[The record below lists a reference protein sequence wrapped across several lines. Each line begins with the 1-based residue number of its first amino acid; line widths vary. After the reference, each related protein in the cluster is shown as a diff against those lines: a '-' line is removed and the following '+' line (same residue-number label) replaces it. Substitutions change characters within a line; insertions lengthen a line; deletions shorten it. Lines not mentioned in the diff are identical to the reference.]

1 MSVDSRDERMMARA
15 VELAR
20 RGKGR
25 TSPNPAVGAVIVR
38 GGEIIG
44 EGWHKRAGGPH
55 AEINALASCK
65 TSPKGATM
73 YVTLE
78 PCNHHGRTGPCAAAI
93 IQAGIREVVIG
104 ARDASAKP
112 GVKGAVAL
120 RRAGVE
126 VRLGPMKRECERLVE
141 DFAKRSSTGLPFV
154 TVKAAV
160 TLDGKVATKTGD
172 SKWISSPQSRREV
185 HRMRNETDAV
195 MVGADTV
202 IADDPELTVRHGRP
216 RRNPLRVVMDGR
228 LRTPVRSKL
237 VATCG
242 QVPTIIA
249 TSPAAPAARRRALE
263 KTGVEV
269 LTIKGR
275 GGRVSLKKLLK
286 ELGGRGVMNVL
297 IESGGELAG
306 AALRGGVADRV
317 VFYVAPK
324 IAGGPKAAVTGF
336 AVDMMRD
343 AVGLKDVEV
352 RRSGPDVVIE
362 GRIET

>member
-1 MSVDSRDERMMARA
+1 MARA

-25 TSPNPAVGAVIVR
+25 TSPNPAVGAVIVK
-38 GGEIIG
+38 GGKVIG

-65 TSPKGATM
+65 TSPKGAAM

-78 PCNHHGRTGPCAAAI
+78 PCNHQGRTGPCAAAI
-93 IQAGIREVVIG
+93 VEAGLKEVVIG

-112 GVKGAVAL
+112 GVKGAAAL
-120 RRAGVE
+120 RRAGVA
-126 VRLGPMKRECERLVE
+126 VRFGPMKRECGTLVE
-141 DFAKRSSTGLPFV
+141 DFAKHSSTGLPFV

-172 SKWISSPQSRREV
+172 SRWISSPQSRGEV
-185 HRMRNETDAV
+185 HRMRNEADAV

-202 IADDPELTVRHGRP
+202 IADDPQLTVRHGRP
-216 RRNPLRVVMDGR
+216 RRDPLRVIVDGR
-228 LRTPVRSKL
+228 LRTPMNSNVVK
-237 VATCG
+237 TCG
-242 QVPTIIA
+242 QTPTIIA
-249 TSPAAPAARRRALE
+249 ASPSAPAARRRALE
-263 KTGVEV
+263 KAGVEV
-269 LTIKGR
+269 LTVKGR
-275 GGRVSLKKLLK
+275 GGRVSLKKLLLA
-286 ELGGRGVMNVL
+286 LGQRGVMSVL

-306 AALRGGVADRV
+306 AALREGVADRV

-324 IAGGPKAAVTGF
+324 IAGGPRAAVTGF
-336 AVDMMRD
+336 AVDMMKD
-343 AVGLKDVEV
+343 AVGLAGVTV